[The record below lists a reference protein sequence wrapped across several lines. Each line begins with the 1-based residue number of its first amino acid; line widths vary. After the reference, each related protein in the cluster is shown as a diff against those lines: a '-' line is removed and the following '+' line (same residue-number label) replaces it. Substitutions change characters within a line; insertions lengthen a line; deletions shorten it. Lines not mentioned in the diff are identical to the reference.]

1 MRQLGIGRFYS
12 ESQLQ
17 LVGKIRAFSSNRICT
32 THAKVFWRV
41 SISHTFQ
48 PVLSLPNLLFM
59 AVKSKAPVEQK
70 ILPHKALELYRNTL
84 NFNVIS
90 RYDPAIKQLLY
101 HTSHCVIY
109 KFNDSQDWVKSDF
122 QGTLALYLRNF
133 EVPAAGHQASV
144 GDLQGLFCYG
154 LILLNRN
161 HPDCFSLGLVPNK
174 IAGHF
179 YPRGVNGSGVTSTD
193 VELNDNLIIIKNLLG
208 EIYGLWVFNE
218 EDRMKLFKLIDFC
231 LSNDSLQF

>member
-1 MRQLGIGRFYS
+1 M
-12 ESQLQ
+12 
-17 LVGKIRAFSSNRICT
+17 CT
-32 THAKVFWRV
+32 TSAKTGSFGPPLWASPNHSFSYIP
-41 SISHTFQ
+41 SIFA
-48 PVLSLPNLLFM
+48 M
-59 AVKSKAPVEQK
+59 AAKATAPVEQK

-109 KFNDSQDWVKSDF
+109 KFNESQDWVKSDY

-133 EVPAAGHQASV
+133 EIPAAANPASYN
-144 GDLQGLFCYG
+144 DLQSLFCYG

-161 HPDCFSLGLVPNK
+161 NPDCFSLGLVPNK

-179 YPRGVNGSGVTSTD
+179 FPRGVNGAGVASTD

-208 EIYGLWVFNE
+208 DIYGLWVFNE
-218 EDRMKLFKLIDFC
+218 DDRMKLFKLIEFC